1 MKCAFCA
8 QSTIGL
14 VADYRRGCFKC
25 AARSVARS
33 GAMQISMDTGRPKA
47 ERDAAGVEV
56 RALISR
62 TMPHVPYADA
72 RTEVLR
78 WWDVDEP
85 MRAVAQK
92 G

>member
-1 MKCAFCA
+1 MKCASCA
-8 QSTIGL
+8 QAIVGL
-14 VADYRRGCFKC
+14 PADYRRGCFKC

-33 GAMQISMDTGRPKA
+33 GAMQISMDTSRSKA

-62 TMPHVPYADA
+62 TMPHVLYAAA
-72 RTEVLR
+72 RAEVLR

-85 MRAVAQK
+85 MRAAAQK